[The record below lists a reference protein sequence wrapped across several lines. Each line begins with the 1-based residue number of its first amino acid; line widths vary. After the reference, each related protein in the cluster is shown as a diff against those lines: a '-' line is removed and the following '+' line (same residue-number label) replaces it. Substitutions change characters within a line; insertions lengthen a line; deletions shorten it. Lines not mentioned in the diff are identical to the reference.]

1 MPSSRPGGVPS
12 LASRRF
18 PFQRQQA
25 LRLGAA
31 LLALAGLGCHPPIPP
46 NASAGLGRDASAG
59 RDAGPGAADARDAA
73 AIYPPSPPGLLPDAA
88 PDTQAIPAAAVRIDP
103 PGRTFVGTQEVRL
116 SGGLP
121 GTTIYYT
128 LDGSVPTRASRA
140 YSGPLT
146 LNASTLLRAYAD
158 GPGGS
163 PGRGDAGA
171 GSSDR
176 PVSAAAFVRVTE
188 ELVAWS
194 SDLPV
199 FVLHTHGSG
208 KLPVVREGERLAG
221 SVTVL
226 DKTSGPGGR
235 TFLVGTP
242 TLVSRAGLRLRGES
256 SLTFPQKSY
265 SIELWEPGADQQRD
279 SAMLDLPADS
289 DFALVGPGY
298 TDRTLMRNALAYAIS
313 NQIGRY
319 APRTRFA
326 EVWVVEGGA
335 TLERADY
342 RGVYTLAENIKRSAS
357 RVDVAKLSAADQRDP
372 AITGGYSFRIDK
384 GLNHFSV
391 GPLAFQYVYPNW
403 EEISLPAW
411 TAQRTYLQGYVTE
424 FLEAVAQ
431 PNLRHPRTGKPY
443 SAYIDVPSFI
453 DHNLMTVLFKNVDG
467 LRLSAYFYKNR
478 GGPVVAGPVWDFDRS
493 SGTPHD
499 GDFSRTSRAL
509 EAREWALGDGTH
521 PLQWGYWAQLFADPE
536 FKAAHLRRW
545 NELSRAAFATDNLNR
560 LIDRF
565 AAELNESQARHFA
578 RWPDQPAAGGSHKA
592 EVQLL
597 KDWFAARLP
606 WVTEQLS
613 GAPATVP

>member
-1 MPSSRPGGVPS
+1 M
-12 LASRRF
+12 
-18 PFQRQQA
+18 
-25 LRLGAA
+25 
-31 LLALAGLGCHPPIPP
+31 LAGACQPPIPE
-46 NASAGLGRDASAG
+46 NATAGFRDAAAG
-59 RDAGPGAADARDAA
+59 RDAGPGGADARDAVA
-73 AIYPPSPPGLLPDAA
+73 PLPPPPVSPDAA
-88 PDTQAIPAAAVRIDP
+88 PDAQAVPTAAVRIDP

-121 GTTIYYT
+121 GTNIYYT
-128 LDGSVPTRASRA
+128 LDGSVPTRASRV
-140 YSGPLT
+140 YSAPLSLT
-146 LNASTLLRAYAD
+146 ASTLLRAYAD
-158 GPGGS
+158 TAGGS
-163 PGRGDAGA
+163 GGRGDAGA
-171 GSSDR
+171 GSPDR

-208 KLPVVREGERLAG
+208 MLPVVREGMRLAG

-226 DKTSGPGGR
+226 DKTPGPGGR

-265 SIELWEPGADQQRD
+265 SIELWEPGADLDRD
-279 SAMLDLPADS
+279 SAMLELPADS

-319 APRTRFA
+319 APRTRFV

-357 RVDVAKLSAADQRDP
+357 RVDVAKLSATDQRDP
-372 AITGGYSFRIDK
+372 AVTGGYSFRIDK
-384 GLNHFSV
+384 GLNHFSA
-391 GPLAFQYVYPNW
+391 GPLSFQFVYPSW

-424 FLEAVAQ
+424 FLEAVAA
-431 PNLRHPRTGKPY
+431 PNFRHPRTGKPY
-443 SAYIDVPSFI
+443 GAYIDVPSFI

-467 LRLSAYFYKNR
+467 LRLSAYFHKNR
-478 GGPVVAGPVWDFDRS
+478 GGLVVAGPVWDFDRS
-493 SGTPHD
+493 SGSQYD
-499 GDFSRTSRAL
+499 GDFSRVSRAG
-509 EAREWALGDGTH
+509 EPREWALGDGTH
-521 PLQWGYWAQLFADPE
+521 PLQWSYWAQLFADPE
-536 FKAAHLRRW
+536 FKAAHTRRW
-545 NELSRAAFATDNLNR
+545 GELSRTAFAADNLNR

-565 AAELNESQARHFA
+565 AAELGEAQVRHFA
-578 RWPDQPAAGGSHKA
+578 RWPDMPAAGGSHKT
-592 EVQLL
+592 EVQLM

-606 WVTEQLS
+606 WVTGQLT
-613 GAPATVP
+613 GTPPPAPIP

>member
-1 MPSSRPGGVPS
+1 M
-12 LASRRF
+12 
-18 PFQRQQA
+18 
-25 LRLGAA
+25 
-31 LLALAGLGCHPPIPP
+31 LAGLGCTPPV
-46 NASAGLGRDASAG
+46 NELASSQSGRDASAG
-59 RDAGPGAADARDAA
+59 RDGARSNADGAAVLPP
-73 AIYPPSPPGLLPDAA
+73 PPSAPDAA
-88 PDTQAIPAAAVRIDP
+88 PDAQAIATAAVRIDP

-116 SGGLP
+116 SGGLA

-128 LDGSVPTRASRA
+128 LDGSVPSRASKV

-146 LNASTLLRAYAD
+146 LDTSTLLRAYAD
-158 GPGGS
+158 TPGGGS
-163 PGRGDAGA
+163 GRADAGA
-171 GSSDR
+171 GTPDR

-188 ELVAWS
+188 ELVSWT

-199 FVLHTHGSG
+199 FVLHTHASG
-208 KLPVVREGERLAG
+208 VLPVVREGERLAG

-265 SIELWEPGADQQRD
+265 SFELWEPGADLDRD
-279 SAMLDLPADS
+279 GAVLDLPADS

-298 TDRTLMRNALAYAIS
+298 TDRSLMRNALAYAIS

-319 APRTRFA
+319 APRTRFV

-335 TLERADY
+335 TLARTDY
-342 RGVYTLAENIKRSAS
+342 RGVYTLAENIKRSAT
-357 RVDVAKLSAADQRDP
+357 RVDVAKLSATDQRDP
-372 AITGGYSFRIDK
+372 AVTGGYSFRIDK
-384 GLNHFSV
+384 GLNHFSA
-391 GPLAFQYVYPNW
+391 GPHAFQFVYPRW

-411 TAQRTYLQGYVTE
+411 SAQRGYLQGFLTE

-431 PNLRHPRTGKPY
+431 PSFRHPRTNKPY

-478 GGPVVAGPVWDFDRS
+478 GAPLAAGPVWDFDRS

-499 GDFSRTSRAL
+499 GDFSRTPRAG
-509 EAREWALGDGTH
+509 EPREWALGDGTH
-521 PLQWGYWAQLFADPE
+521 PLQWGFWGQLFTDPE
-536 FKAAHLRRW
+536 FKAAHTKRW
-545 NELSRAAFATDNLNR
+545 TELHRSTFSTDNLNR

-565 AAELNESQARHFA
+565 AAELSESQLRHFA
-578 RWPDQPAAGGSHKA
+578 RWPDQPPSGGSHKA

-606 WVTEQLS
+606 WVTGQLA
-613 GAPATVP
+613 GTPPAVP